1 MKNYPLVA
9 PKRYFLVSDMS
20 IADLLALH
28 IRVFALEG
36 HAVDIPTM
44 VDFII
49 DYYKVSTL
57 EKALPVF
64 RNFVMYHCRT
74 NSITPEVEDRIK
86 EILFF
91 YEQAVI
97 PSYDGSAADEGN
109 VMEFHRGLLEEKMG
123 VASDM
128 DTYEFM
134 FQMYRVHSLQKVVVK
149 FQKYLKDN
157 LRTDRIT
164 DEVKEHFQL
173 INLAGDYL
181 DILTERK
188 VETKPSIET
197 EDTFE
202 GKPRPEYDLSG
213 EILQWKFFKLH
224 EGLLHR
230 YNDENGLTGKVDV
243 LKVAEVFGP
252 IYGGQDTI
260 AIYENFV
267 NFIWHHFKA
276 QEITPKLAEQLYG
289 LFFWEGGKITTREGV
304 AKEKSTDLEGFNQ
317 CNSENNPLEKTV
329 TVKPTPTTQ
338 EVTTGTKVQPTVDS
352 EGDSKDAHERFLAL
366 FS

>member
-1 MKNYPLVA
+1 MDV
-9 PKRYFLVSDMS
+9 V
-20 IADLLALH
+20 DLLALH
-28 IRVFALEG
+28 TRIFAKKG
-36 HAVDIPTM
+36 FTVDMLTMRKFVTEYYNVPTL
-44 VDFII
+44 D
-49 DYYKVSTL
+49 
-57 EKALPVF
+57 KALAVF
-64 RNFVMYHCRT
+64 RDFVMYHCRT
-74 NSITPEVEDRIK
+74 NSITPEVEDRIG

-91 YEQAVI
+91 EVPAEI
-97 PSYDGSAADEGN
+97 PSFSGDSINEGN
-109 VMEFHRGLLEEKMG
+109 VLEFHRGLLEEEMG

-134 FQMYRVHSLQKVVVK
+134 FQMYQVHSLQKVVGK

-188 VETKPSIET
+188 EETKPSIET
-197 EDTFE
+197 EGPFV

-230 YNDENGLTGKVDV
+230 YNEENGLTGKVDV

-352 EGDSKDAHERFLAL
+352 EGGSKDAHERFLAL